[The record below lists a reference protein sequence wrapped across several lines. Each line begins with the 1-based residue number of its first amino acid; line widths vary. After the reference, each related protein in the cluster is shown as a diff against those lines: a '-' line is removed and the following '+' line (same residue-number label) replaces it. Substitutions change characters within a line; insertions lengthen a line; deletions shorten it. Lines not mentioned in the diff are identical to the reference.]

1 MSEQIG
7 RESLSLMM
15 VKQRLSLSS
24 RAAAI
29 ALLCCL
35 CISPARAQST
45 PSGCGISSMTHQLFG
60 HAGPLLRAMEH
71 APRNAIRLDNL
82 KWELFIAAVIGVLI
96 ATGRST
102 GDESHSGQ
110 IHSTFGTSVVKRR
123 PGNRNWDRF
132 RDLGCQLHPA

>member
-1 MSEQIG
+1 
-7 RESLSLMM
+7 
-15 VKQRLSLSS
+15 
-24 RAAAI
+24 
-29 ALLCCL
+29 
-35 CISPARAQST
+35 
-45 PSGCGISSMTHQLFG
+45 MTHQLFG

-132 RDLGCQLHPA
+132 RDLGCRLHPA